1 MWAFSHFRAYLYGH
15 KVTVYTDHSAVKAI
29 LGTPNLSGKHAR
41 WWTKVYSNGVN
52 SLQIIH
58 RSGKENVNADAL
70 SRNPLA
76 QPAEDQLGPCQVA
89 ALTTQESLAEVSDNL
104 EDIQALL
111 NLEPDVPTDLTS
123 FSTEQR
129 KDSQL
134 VEIIQFLT
142 QDTLPSDESRA
153 RKVALQAP
161 LFAVIQDTLY
171 FLDKPDTTRTEAAV
185 PRRVAVPKHLQRQ
198 IMEECHGGS
207 MGGHFS
213 GRRLFSTL
221 SRRWWWERMYTDA
234 LEFCRN
240 CPQCAVVTGASRI
253 QRPALKPIPIDRV
266 FQVIGM
272 DIMELPK
279 TTKGN
284 QYVLVF
290 QDFLSKFPLVFPIPD
305 QKTERIAKLLVEQ
318 VIPFFGVPEALLSDR
333 GANMLSHLMTDICTL
348 LGIKKLNTTA
358 YHPQCDGMV
367 ERFNR
372 TLKSML
378 RKNAAEFGVQWDKYL
393 HGVLW
398 AYRNSP
404 HESTGEKPSFLLFVM
419 DCRTPTEAAFLP
431 PFSGDP
437 VNQSEFRETLILT
450 LASARELA
458 LTQIKKSQAKYK
470 KYYDRR
476 STPISLKQ
484 GDLVLV
490 KFPHEETGRYRK
502 LSRPWYGP
510 YRVLT
515 RQDPDVTVTNV
526 YFPEDGPLHIH
537 LTRVKPCPSFPTGF
551 YWYGPNRQGR
561 AQPPRWITRLFE
573 GSLDEDEE
581 ATGSRYDLRRF
592 KPRPSARD
600 ELASKA
606 GVM

>member
-104 EDIQALL
+104 EDIQALF

-123 FSTEQR
+123 FSREQR

-185 PRRVAVPKHLQRQ
+185 PRCVAVPKHPQRQ

-213 GRRLFSTL
+213 GIRLFSTL

-348 LGIKKLNTTA
+348 LI
-358 YHPQCDGMV
+358 
-367 ERFNR
+367 
-372 TLKSML
+372 
-378 RKNAAEFGVQWDKYL
+378 
-393 HGVLW
+393 
-398 AYRNSP
+398 
-404 HESTGEKPSFLLFVM
+404 
-419 DCRTPTEAAFLP
+419 
-431 PFSGDP
+431 
-437 VNQSEFRETLILT
+437 
-450 LASARELA
+450 
-458 LTQIKKSQAKYK
+458 
-470 KYYDRR
+470 
-476 STPISLKQ
+476 
-484 GDLVLV
+484 
-490 KFPHEETGRYRK
+490 
-502 LSRPWYGP
+502 
-510 YRVLT
+510 
-515 RQDPDVTVTNV
+515 
-526 YFPEDGPLHIH
+526 
-537 LTRVKPCPSFPTGF
+537 
-551 YWYGPNRQGR
+551 
-561 AQPPRWITRLFE
+561 
-573 GSLDEDEE
+573 
-581 ATGSRYDLRRF
+581 
-592 KPRPSARD
+592 
-600 ELASKA
+600 
-606 GVM
+606 